1 MSCTVSGNRVVA
13 FFRGFGFESVQA
25 EILAARFGEGDES
38 LRQARDAVTTWIA
51 KAGGTWAAESPAGF
65 AAARAAFVRA
75 SGASRFGTAFLGDD
89 IPGELTA
96 ALAQA
101 RPFPLP
107 SLVPASMPPQTVD
120 MLVFVDDV
128 LRSVLPLAKRSA

>member
-1 MSCTVSGNRVVA
+1 MSGNRVVA

-25 EILAARFGEGDES
+25 DSLAARFGEGDEA
-38 LRQARDAVTTWIA
+38 LRHARDAVTTWIA
-51 KAGGTWAAESPAGF
+51 KAGGAWAGESPAGF

-75 SGASRFGTAFLGDD
+75 SGASRFASAFLADD
-89 IPGELTA
+89 VPSELTS

-101 RPFPLP
+101 RPFTLP
-107 SLVPASMPPQTVD
+107 ALVPASMPPQTVD
-120 MLVFVDDV
+120 MMVLIDDV